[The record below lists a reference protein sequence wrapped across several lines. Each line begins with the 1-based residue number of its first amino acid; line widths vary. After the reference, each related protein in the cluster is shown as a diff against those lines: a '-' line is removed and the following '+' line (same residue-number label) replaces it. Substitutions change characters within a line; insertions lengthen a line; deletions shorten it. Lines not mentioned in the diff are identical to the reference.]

1 LHTKAI
7 TIGSFSFTTHHLPP
21 AKARELVSLLGANR
35 RFDLRVRPST
45 SMNLERLRKNR
56 LLDPNLFAELKAR
69 ALDFRKTLESEERA
83 PRLLMINATESGGG
97 VAEMRP
103 DTEVL
108 LKDLG
113 LNAQWLVM
121 DGVDPFFRVTAH
133 IHEAIQN
140 PKYRPLEDEDFET
153 LQIVWIHNLER
164 LLREGFLDETSV
176 IWIDDPQPLGL
187 IPLIKALRPEITTI
201 WRCHV
206 HSSHPAPSVGGYLSE
221 LLQGKLD
228 PDRDHLLCE
237 YLDFR
242 NIRSLRPE
250 RLATNAAVFHRREF
264 SEGLQLSP
272 ETSVFLMGPAINPL
286 AYKNMTLSQPFISAT
301 LEKYGIKK
309 RSEQPSPLVM
319 EISRFDPYKGPIELI
334 VAFVEMVKRLP
345 DKELQKRVRLLFAGN
360 KPGDNPLGEN
370 ILKSTRSF
378 VAALP
383 ISTLPN
389 TLQGRHDIRSR
400 IHILE
405 LSDISRE
412 DALLKILRKFTSLDA
427 GLEITLHTELLEL
440 KNAPA
445 EEALRGLSRVG
456 FLEEDVIERI
466 RASLELE
473 ILLECV
479 QFTPEQIWALTQ
491 DMQAQNRTMRSQRRA
506 REGLLTGKEMNHLEV
521 NAFQSGACV
530 RAQFSSKEGFG
541 LVVSEAMM
549 KSVEDSPGVMVATLV
564 GGIGSQVKPELGLPV
579 VYEEED
585 IEASLAMYNAVLPDQ
600 PATTYRK
607 LYKAVIQR
615 PSVQAFSEALEHA
628 LLMGDGDKAEMNGRA
643 REFVLQN
650 FSSHSNVWNILNI
663 LVETTAPSSQRA

>member
-1 LHTKAI
+1 
-7 TIGSFSFTTHHLPP
+7 
-21 AKARELVSLLGANR
+21 
-35 RFDLRVRPST
+35 
-45 SMNLERLRKNR
+45 MNLERLRKNR
-56 LLDPNLFAELKAR
+56 LLDENLFAELKAR
-69 ALDFRKTLESEERA
+69 ALDFRKGLESEERA

-140 PKYRPLEDEDFET
+140 PKYRPLEEEDFET
-153 LQIVWIHNLER
+153 LQIVWIHNIER

-176 IWIDDPQPLGL
+176 IWIDDPQPAGL

-206 HSSHPAPSVGGYLSE
+206 HSSDPAPSVGNFLSE
-221 LLQGKLD
+221 LLQGRLD
-228 PDRDHLLCE
+228 PERDHLLCE
-237 YLDFR
+237 YLEFR

-250 RLATNAAVFHRREF
+250 RLAVDAAVFHRQEF
-264 SEGLQLSP
+264 SEGLEFSP
-272 ETSVFLMGPAINPL
+272 GTSVFLMGPAINPL
-286 AYKNMTLSQPFISAT
+286 AYKNMTLTQPFISAT

-309 RSEQPSPLVM
+309 RSEDPPPVIT

-334 VAFVEMVKRLP
+334 VAFLEMVKRLQ
-345 DKELQKRVRLLFAGN
+345 DKELQKHVRLLFAGN

-378 VAALP
+378 VASLP
-383 ISTLPN
+383 VSTLPS

-405 LSDISRE
+405 LSDVSRE
-412 DALLKILRKFTSLDA
+412 DSLLKILRQFTSLDA

-440 KNAPA
+440 RNAPA
-445 EEALRGLSRVG
+445 DEALRGLSRVG
-456 FLEEDVIERI
+456 FLEDEVIEQI
-466 RASLELE
+466 RASHELE
-473 ILLECV
+473 VLVECV

-521 NAFQSGACV
+521 NAFQSAACV

-549 KSVEDSPGVMVATLV
+549 KDVEGNPGVMVASLV
-564 GGIGSQVKPELGLPV
+564 GGIGSQVKPGLGIPV
-579 VYEEED
+579 EYGDDD
-585 IEASLAMYNAVLPDQ
+585 IEASLDMYNSLLPDQ
-600 PATTYRK
+600 PAATYRK
-607 LYKAVIQR
+607 LYKAIVQR
-615 PSVQAFSEALEHA
+615 PSVQAFSQALEEA
-628 LLMGDGDKAEMNGRA
+628 LLMSEADKAEMNRRA
-643 REFVLQN
+643 REFVLAN
-650 FSSHSNVWNILNI
+650 FSSHSNVWNIVNI
-663 LVETTAPSSQRA
+663 LLETTAPSSQVA